1 MRISDWSSD
10 VCSSDLDSAA
20 ALPRH
25 QVLEAVGMALNSSV
39 DFARALLSENG
50 LAWAASLIAALVA
63 AFLTGPTSRRIHR
76 NWFPYVV
83 ILVGAFPMHLWLY
96 SFLTGEPVPGR
107 ILNQAFMLFHIAACL
122 LFGALGMWL

>member
-1 MRISDWSSD
+1 MAFAVTVLAPGNFVR
-10 VCSSDLDSAA
+10 DSAA

-63 AFLTGPTSRRIHR
+63 GFLRGATSRRIHR

-83 ILVGAFPMHLWLY
+83 ILVGAFTMQDRKRVVEGKGV
-96 SFLTGEPVPGR
+96 SVR
-107 ILNQAFMLFHIAACL
+107 VN
-122 LFGALGMWL
+122 FGVRRTI